1 MDKKLREDVADV
13 LQDFVAV
20 LTEATSDKI
29 SLPPDTQCWEWEA
42 YVMRRL
48 SPLIARLRKGKSL
61 EPWEAYRR
69 DRK

>member
-1 MDKKLREDVADV
+1 MGRLGNRGCSIQLVGMMDKKLREDVADV

-48 SPLIARLRKGKSL
+48 SPLIARL
-61 EPWEAYRR
+61 
-69 DRK
+69 